1 MFLFTRRKY
10 FFGYD
15 ISQLRILW
23 IFFIG
28 ALPMSVYAANSM
40 KLSLENA
47 VALALGPNSGLAEMQ
62 SRATAAAAIPS
73 QQGALPDPR
82 FHLNFANLP
91 VDSFDL
97 AQEPMTQTQLGFS
110 QALPFPGK
118 LGLRAAAATL
128 NATAIKYEVS
138 EYRLRLTRD
147 VKLAWWQI
155 FYFDKSLETVE
166 KNRQLLKQIVSTA
179 QTKYSVGQGLQ
190 QDVLLAQLELSKLF
204 DSELQL
210 KAMRQTTVARLN
222 ALLEQP
228 SFQDI
233 ELLTAENKPL
243 PRLLV
248 AETLQHIAQT
258 TRPHL
263 LAAQA
268 RISAEQKKLT
278 LAKMGVL
285 PDFSFAANYGFRSGR
300 TDMTSVQLSM
310 SLPIYAASK
319 QNRKK
324 DQRQAETLAA
334 KHALSDGQ
342 QKVMAEIQT
351 HLLFYQQSSKQLKL
365 FEQDIIP
372 QAQQTVESMLSAY
385 QVNKVDFLAL
395 IRAHTTLYEYQ
406 TQRWNA
412 YSRAQQAVARL
423 EAAVGRENI
432 YE

>member
-1 MFLFTRRKY
+1 MSLYTRRKY
-10 FFGYD
+10 FLCFD
-15 ISQLRILW
+15 ISLLNILV
-23 IFFIG
+23 IAF
-28 ALPMSVYAANSM
+28 ASTLPMSVFAANPLS
-40 KLSLENA
+40 LSLEK
-47 VALALGPNSGLAEMQ
+47 ALAMALEPNSGLAEMQ

-82 FHLNFANLP
+82 FHLNFSNLP

-118 LGLRAAAATL
+118 LGLRSAVATL
-128 NATAIKYEVS
+128 NASAINHEVS
-138 EYRLRLTRD
+138 EYRLHLVRD
-147 VKLAWWQI
+147 VKLAWWKI
-155 FYFDKSLETVE
+155 FYFDRSLETVE

-190 QDVLLAQLELSKLF
+190 QDVLLAQLELSKLS
-204 DSELQL
+204 DRELEL
-210 KAMRQTTVARLN
+210 RSMRQATVAGLN

-228 SFQDI
+228 SSQDV
-233 ELLTAENKPL
+233 ELQTAENKSL
-243 PRLLV
+243 PRLLA
-248 AETLQHIAQT
+248 AEILQQIAQN

-263 LAAQA
+263 LAAQT
-268 RISAEQKKLT
+268 RINAEQKKLT

-300 TDMTSVQLSM
+300 TDMASVQLSM
-310 SLPIYAASK
+310 SLPLYAASK
-319 QNRKK
+319 QNRET

-342 QKVMAEIQT
+342 QKVRAEIQT
-351 HLLFYQQSSKQLKL
+351 HLVLYQQSSKQLNL

-406 TQRWNA
+406 TQRWSA
-412 YSRAQQAVARL
+412 YSRAQQALARL
-423 EAAVGRENI
+423 EAAVGQENI